1 VSAEAAMV
9 VEFSD
14 VPLIARARKYRD
26 MAVTARREAQA
37 ATWFVPRW
45 SYKRQA
51 QRWENLT
58 AEALREL
65 RMEII
70 RTNRAIDAPNIDCK
84 KECSSGAST
93 NLVESMKRHSY

>member
-1 VSAEAAMV
+1 MV
-9 VEFSD
+9 VELSD

-26 MAVTARREAQA
+26 MAVIARREAQA

-51 QRWENLT
+51 QHWENLT
-58 AEALREL
+58 AEAIREL

-70 RTNRAIDAPNIDCK
+70 RANRASDAPNIDYK
-84 KECSSGAST
+84 KECSTGNSR
-93 NLVESMKRHSY
+93 NLAESVI